1 MFPALAA
8 NPLVENV
15 GAQAQ
20 ITMIY
25 DFGLGKVQIEDLRIG
40 ASDANIYSPTLE
52 YQSGSL
58 MTSTRLYSKRV
69 SYDSMSFVLGQ
80 NQEVTVSAKPNSISG
95 AIDILFPRG
104 LVYLD
109 DRGNRKP
116 SKVQLEVF
124 WKEQSASTWNQ
135 VQNNQFFGAAVSID
149 RAIDGYVEKYGTSSQ
164 SVVEADQYSERENR
178 TIWAIN
184 HYPRADGSYYDE
196 TTIYWGGQ
204 LVYGGP
210 TDGLN
215 GRYQEWSI
223 GTQRKV
229 NDYLPTS
236 VEYLFGVTRERQQAG
251 GGGGGE
257 TFWVDIDDRNPQN
270 PGQYTQVFVDGGLVY
285 NSYYLN
291 TGIAGDYIKG
301 TFQETRQETSTLTK
315 NYYSVQVPIYSP
327 QETSTVTMSTA
338 QPFTLVASV
347 DFGKPGDYEF
357 RIVRRTPVSQE
368 SRRADDTKLTL
379 IKSFQAGPIF
389 NLKKRHTMLEMRII
403 ATDKISQV
411 VDNLSAICTSILPV
425 FDGTSWTEQPTR
437 NPAWIVYDIL
447 TGEANP
453 SPLKP
458 EQIDLPS
465 FYRLAVLCDEQVE
478 TTVGNTV
485 TIAPRYTSDFVVDY
499 DTTVYQLIESI
510 LTICR
515 STLILSQNGKYGILI
530 DQAQTTPRQLFTP
543 ANSWGFSG
551 NRTYSDRPNAIRVKY
566 VEPNM
571 NWQLN
576 EIVVYD
582 DGYSAEN
589 AERFEDLS
597 TFGITYGGNAWRYGR
612 YMLAQGLHRSE
623 QFTINVDVENLAVQR
638 GDLVAIS
645 HDVPKIGGVAAR
657 VVSLN
662 GNDVKVDQ
670 YVQVELNNYT
680 IRLPD
685 GLVRSGLINQMKDD
699 NVYQF
704 DDVTGIE
711 PDSLVVFGTSNR
723 VTQNY
728 LVHEIQP
735 GNDLTASLTLVR
747 YVEGIYTADE
757 GEIPPWESG
766 LTDTIINRS
775 DLVVLNLASRAKLIY
790 PDRQPWSEVTLTYD
804 ITGYKFA
811 HVDVYLI
818 REGYKDTF
826 IGRTSHRNE
835 FVYLI
840 HTINEPDKLGNMT
853 FEVIPVSER
862 NMWGTSAQTIVNIFP
877 DTFPPAKPEGFS
889 VNVQHELVEM
899 FWRAGQEPDI
909 DHYII
914 RYTPELLNPQ
924 WNASQFLTR
933 QNWQST
939 HASAG
944 ARTGTYMLRAIDTS
958 GNNSPEAIQRT
969 TVQQLPNINFIEV
982 VNDAETWW
990 NGKHYQTMSVGSEL
1004 QAQGPSN
1011 DVVSDAFYVCRE
1023 LVDLGE
1029 VYEAR
1034 ISNKIRAY
1042 GEHWDDFMVNWDRL
1056 ADVPALARAQSDKWD
1071 AWVEV
1076 RSIDRIPF
1084 MADWEQLSLV
1094 NPLSAGDELWS
1105 DWRSVQVG
1113 DFTGLLFQFRIVLR
1127 SYDKLVRPI
1136 VTDGLIEIDMPDR
1149 IDSQSDIEVPVGGLT
1164 IFFDPAFR
1172 VAPSIAV
1179 SIDGNELPVVSKIT
1193 NKDRDS
1199 FDLQLIDVITNTPV
1213 EGKVDWQAKGYGR
1226 KRATSI

>member
-1 MFPALAA
+1 
-8 NPLVENV
+8 
-15 GAQAQ
+15 
-20 ITMIY
+20 
-25 DFGLGKVQIEDLRIG
+25 
-40 ASDANIYSPTLE
+40 
-52 YQSGSL
+52 
-58 MTSTRLYSKRV
+58 
-69 SYDSMSFVLGQ
+69 
-80 NQEVTVSAKPNSISG
+80 
-95 AIDILFPRG
+95 
-104 LVYLD
+104 
-109 DRGNRKP
+109 
-116 SKVQLEVF
+116 
-124 WKEQSASTWNQ
+124 
-135 VQNNQFFGAAVSID
+135 
-149 RAIDGYVEKYGTSSQ
+149 
-164 SVVEADQYSERENR
+164 
-178 TIWAIN
+178 
-184 HYPRADGSYYDE
+184 
-196 TTIYWGGQ
+196 
-204 LVYGGP
+204 
-210 TDGLN
+210 
-215 GRYQEWSI
+215 
-223 GTQRKV
+223 
-229 NDYLPTS
+229 
-236 VEYLFGVTRERQQAG
+236 
-251 GGGGGE
+251 
-257 TFWVDIDDRNPQN
+257 
-270 PGQYTQVFVDGGLVY
+270 
-285 NSYYLN
+285 
-291 TGIAGDYIKG
+291 
-301 TFQETRQETSTLTK
+301 
-315 NYYSVQVPIYSP
+315 
-327 QETSTVTMSTA
+327 MSTT
-338 QPFTLVASV
+338 QPFTLVANV
-347 DFGKPGDYEF
+347 DFGKAGDYEF
-357 RIVRRTPVSQE
+357 KIVRRTPTSKE

-379 IKSFQAGPIF
+379 IKSFQAGELF
-389 NLKKRHTMLEMRII
+389 RLKKRHTMLEMRII
-403 ATDKISQV
+403 ATDKINQV

-425 FDGTSWTEQPTR
+425 YDGAAWSDQPTR

-447 TGEANP
+447 TGDANP

-458 EQIDLPS
+458 EQIDLAS
-465 FYRLAVLCDEQVE
+465 FYRLAQMCDEQVE
-478 TTVGNTV
+478 TTVSNNTTV
-485 TIAPRYTSDFVVDY
+485 AARYSSDFVVDY
-499 DTTVYQLIESI
+499 DTTVYQLIESV
-510 LTICR
+510 LSTCR
-515 STLILSQNGKYGILI
+515 STLILSQSGKYGILI
-530 DQAQTTPRQLFTP
+530 DKEQTTPRQLFTP

-551 NRTYSDRPNAIRVKY
+551 NRTYADRPNAIRVKY
-566 VEPNM
+566 VEPSM

-582 DGYSAEN
+582 DGFNADN
-589 AERFEDLS
+589 AEKFEDLS

-657 VVSLN
+657 VVSVS
-662 GNDVKVDQ
+662 GNDIEVDQ

-685 GLVRSGLINQMKDD
+685 GLVRSGKITQMVEDYIYRVDD
-699 NVYQF
+699 A
-704 DDVTGIE
+704 TGIE
-711 PDSLVVFGTSNR
+711 PDSLIVFGTSNR

-735 GNDLTASLTLVR
+735 ADDLTASLTLVR

-757 GEIPPWESG
+757 GEIPPWDSG

-775 DLVVLNLASRAKLIY
+775 DLVVHNLFGTAKLVY
-790 PDRQPWSEVTLTYD
+790 PDRQPWSELTLRYD
-804 ITGYKFA
+804 ITGYAFA
-811 HVDVYLI
+811 YVDVYLI
-818 REGYKDTF
+818 RHGYKDTF

-835 FVYLI
+835 FVHLI
-840 HTINEPDKLGNMT
+840 HTLNEPDKLGDMT

-877 DTFPPAKPEGFS
+877 DTFPPARPEGFS

-899 FWRAGQEPDI
+899 FWKAGQEPDI

-914 RYTPELLNPQ
+914 RYTPELIKPQ

-933 QNWQST
+933 QNWQAT

-969 TVQQLPNINFIEV
+969 TVENLPNLNFVEV

-990 NGKHYQTMSVGSEL
+990 NGKHYQTMVVGSRL
-1004 QAQGPSN
+1004 QSQGASN
-1011 DVVSDAFYVCRE
+1011 DVVPEAIYVCKE

-1034 ISNKIRAY
+1034 ISSKIRAY
-1042 GEHWDDFMVNWDRL
+1042 GEHFDDFMVNWARL

-1076 RSIDRIPF
+1076 RTIDRINF
-1084 MADWEQLSLV
+1084 MADWEQIDLV
-1094 NPLSAGDELWS
+1094 DPLSAGDELWS

-1149 IDSQSDIEVPVGGLT
+1149 IDSQSDIEIPVGGLT

-1172 VAPSIAV
+1172 VAPALAI
-1179 SIDGNELPVVSKIT
+1179 SIDGNELPVVSKVT